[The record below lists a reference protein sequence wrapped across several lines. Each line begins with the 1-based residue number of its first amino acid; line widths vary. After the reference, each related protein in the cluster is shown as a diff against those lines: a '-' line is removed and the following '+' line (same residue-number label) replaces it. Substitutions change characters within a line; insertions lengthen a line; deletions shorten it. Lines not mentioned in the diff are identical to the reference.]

1 MVGELVVGA
10 TARDLLARPRFGGA
24 ILAVVTGAVY
34 LQGVIARSDFRDEAI
49 SKSRFGDCFASLAM
63 TNGEIL
69 WLAQND
75 LPMHP
80 RALRGDFDFSALR
93 VGMAFQSDG
102 ARLHFDDQA
111 ALEFADARVW
121 QPAAIDPA
129 RVASRETVMARVR
142 ESDLTGFRPAPLR
155 FGGASQKPVR
165 SLDNAR
171 ALIGLG
177 EGLTPSGDD
186 FVGGWLFAAYH
197 LHATY
202 PKNARWDQRAVDD
215 LLEYARTRTNVISYA
230 LLRDHARGQS
240 IAPLHEWIAA
250 LMCGAGAPEIEAH
263 AQRVRALGST
273 TGENLLAGALA
284 AITA

>member
-80 RALRGDFDFSALR
+80 RALRGDFDFGALR
-93 VGMAFQSDG
+93 VGMPFQSDG
-102 ARLHFDDQA
+102 AALRFVGAQLIAPLHN
-111 ALEFADARVW
+111 ARVW
-121 QPAAIDPA
+121 QPTAIDPA

-142 ESDLTGFRPAPLR
+142 ESDLTGFP
-155 FGGASQKPVR
+155 KPVR